1 MQYAVH
7 IEQEGPHYIATFMDS
22 ALTGVTQ
29 GETLAEA
36 LDMAEDMLL
45 CNIEDFFDMDEAVP
59 DAVARG
65 DHYVRLPLLVRMKVL
80 LHNEMLKQHISKAQ
94 LARLLDTTPQEIR
107 RILRVRHNTQP
118 AILEQ
123 ALAALNTHVELAET
137 A

>member
-7 IEQEGPHYIATFMDS
+7 IEQEGSHYIATFMDS

-45 CNIEDFFDMDEAVP
+45 CNIEDFFDIDEAVP
-59 DAVARG
+59 DTVARG

>member
-1 MQYAVH
+1 
-7 IEQEGPHYIATFMDS
+7 
-22 ALTGVTQ
+22 
-29 GETLAEA
+29 LAEA

-80 LHNEMLKQHISKAQ
+80 LHNEMLKQHISQAQ
-94 LARLLDTTPQEIR
+94 LARLLDTTPQEVR
-107 RILRVRHNTQP
+107 SILRVRHNTQP
-118 AILEQ
+118 AMLEQ
-123 ALAALNTHVELAET
+123 ALAALNTHVELAVT